1 MLTLNNYFLGYKGKN
16 RKCSGKNQLEEIFFR
31 EKNKAKRMF
40 FYRLATCKQPKKQKH
55 SDMSADNPERST
67 ENLFFRFI
75 GSDAENQAILFEEIK
90 KELGA
95 FLAKESDDKD
105 VADGIFEFLST
116 ISESF
121 QEELD

>member
-1 MLTLNNYFLGYKGKN
+1 
-16 RKCSGKNQLEEIFFR
+16 
-31 EKNKAKRMF
+31 
-40 FYRLATCKQPKKQKH
+40 
-55 SDMSADNPERST
+55 MSADDPERST

-95 FLAKESDDKD
+95 FLTKESDDKD